1 VSGLFPPADGC
12 LDCTPTKSRLPDLR
26 SNRLNIDTG
35 ACFGEALEF
44 VLDGFAL
51 DRCGHERSQERLSQ
65 AQSLQATSGIAARA
79 CRSLRK
85 GHKQSRSCPNC
96 EGRLTSFTA
105 TPASQSST
113 KHGAIPTVR
122 AALVKFF
129 KQEQLKAQQ
138 SQKTYQ
144 GNPDQDAEEISQKF
158 RDKDC
163 PEFLL
168 NICALFI
175 SIPIF
180 LSHLVRFLLWIGAGF
195 RRQPGCDG

>member
-1 VSGLFPPADGC
+1 
-12 LDCTPTKSRLPDLR
+12 
-26 SNRLNIDTG
+26 
-35 ACFGEALEF
+35 
-44 VLDGFAL
+44 
-51 DRCGHERSQERLSQ
+51 
-65 AQSLQATSGIAARA
+65 
-79 CRSLRK
+79 
-85 GHKQSRSCPNC
+85 
-96 EGRLTSFTA
+96 
-105 TPASQSST
+105 
-113 KHGAIPTVR
+113 VR
-122 AALVKFF
+122 AALVTFF

-180 LSHLVRFLLWIGAGF
+180 LSHLVRFCSGLALAFDGS
-195 RRQPGCDG
+195 RGCDG